1 MPELPELENY
11 KVQLSNYILNVP
23 ITQIEVKRAKA
34 VNLESEQVNRQIVG
48 ERIAFIERRGKYL
61 NLHTNNGQRLL
72 LSIAAGGSLF
82 YGKTKENA
90 DRVSDV
96 EIQFEDHNSLYFTG
110 ARQGMF
116 YVYTAKEAGAK
127 LKDLGPEATDRKL
140 TEEQFIKL
148 YKGRRSSLKTAL
160 TNQNLVA
167 GIGSYYADE
176 IAFTAGLLPSAK
188 VQELE
193 DEALSRLYVAMQ
205 TVLEE
210 AIQTGGHL
218 VGQPLT
224 ATDSLTGGFHEL
236 RRVYEREGEPSV
248 RSAKDLI
255 VKTEVSGKK
264 AYYCPAT
271 QFEK

>member
-11 KVQLSNYILNVP
+11 KMQLSNYILNVP
-23 ITQIEVKRAKA
+23 IIQIEVNRAKA

-61 NLHTNNGQRLL
+61 NFHTNNGQRLL

-82 YGKTKENA
+82 YGKTNENA
-90 DRVSDV
+90 NRVCDV
-96 EIQFEDHNSLYFTG
+96 EIQFEDQNSLYFVG

-116 YVYTAKEAGAK
+116 YVYTAKEAGVK
-127 LKDLGPEATDRKL
+127 LNELGPEATDRKL

-188 VQELE
+188 VQELDE
-193 DEALSRLYVAMQ
+193 EALSRLYFAVQ
-205 TVLEE
+205 NVLEE
-210 AIQTGGHL
+210 AIETGGHI

-224 ATDSLTGGFHEL
+224 VNDALTGGFHAL

>member
-224 ATDSLTGGFHEL
+224 VTDSLTGGFHEL

>member
-82 YGKTKENA
+82 YGKTQDNA

-218 VGQPLT
+218 AGQPLT
-224 ATDSLTGGFHEL
+224 VTDSLTGGFHEL

>member
-82 YGKTKENA
+82 YGKTKDNA

-218 VGQPLT
+218 AGQPLT
-224 ATDSLTGGFHEL
+224 VTDSLTGGFHEL
-236 RRVYEREGEPSV
+236 RRVYEREGEPSL

>member
-82 YGKTKENA
+82 YGKTNENA
-90 DRVSDV
+90 DRVADV

-116 YVYTAKEAGAK
+116 YVYTAKEASAK
-127 LKDLGPEATDRKL
+127 LKDLGPEATDHKL

-160 TNQNLVA
+160 TNQNVVA

-193 DEALSRLYVAMQ
+193 DDALSRLYVAMQ

-218 VGQPLT
+218 AGQPLT
-224 ATDSLTGGFHEL
+224 VTDSLTGGFHAL

>member
-82 YGKTKENA
+82 YGKTKDNA

-140 TEEQFIKL
+140 TEEQFVKL

-193 DEALSRLYVAMQ
+193 DEALSRLYVAIQ

-218 VGQPLT
+218 AGQPLT
-224 ATDSLTGGFHEL
+224 VTDSLTGGFHEL